1 MKVLTVDDSRTI
13 RLLVRRYLEPL
24 GLQILEAADGKIGV
38 EVAQAERPDLIVLD
52 VTMPVMDGHQ
62 TLEKIRAI
70 EDLQKTPVLMLT
82 AESRKDLVVS
92 LIQLGIADYI
102 VKPFDRDLLVAKVSK
117 VLGLEEMKQAETPEP
132 GEADD
137 DKPDLP
143 RVLVLDDKENVLLA
157 AQKFLSE
164 KAVVIATKEAYEAV
178 ELAGKYRPQVL
189 LLDLVIPD
197 VNVFEIF
204 SMMKA
209 DEGIANSRFIAMA
222 IRTMRDE
229 VTRARRAG
237 FHDLLLKPFD
247 QKSIARVLRRNLVG
261 RMNLLAY
268 EKDHAVFRYPALSEQ
283 DTVTPGAFAQQAL
296 RQAEQALSEV
306 ADSGYERLLLDM
318 SEADQ
323 SDMSVVSGISAILK
337 SAETLAIH
345 VRIMVPQGPLA
356 RMLRTFSET
365 CNTPIYATAEEA
377 IAAFPAVEEEFV

>member
-24 GLQILEAADGKIGV
+24 GLQILEAADGKAGV
-38 EVAQAERPDLIVLD
+38 EVAQAEKPDLIVLD

-62 TLEKIRAI
+62 TLEQLRAI
-70 EDLQKTPVLMLT
+70 EPLKKTPVLMLT

-92 LIQLGIADYI
+92 LIQLGITDYI

-117 VLGLEEMKQAETPEP
+117 VLGIEQHQPVAEPEPAETN
-132 GEADD
+132 G

-157 AQKFLSE
+157 AQKFLSD
-164 KAVVIATKEAYEAV
+164 KAIVIATKEAYEAV
-178 ELAGKYRPQVL
+178 ELAGKYSPQLL

-209 DEGIANSRFIAMA
+209 DERVANARFVAMA
-222 IRTMRDE
+222 IRTMKDE

-247 QKSIARVLRRNLVG
+247 QKSIMRVLRRNLVG
-261 RMNLLAY
+261 RANLLVY
-268 EKDHAVFRYPALSEQ
+268 EKDYAVFRYPALSEQ
-283 DTVTPGAFAQQAL
+283 DAVTPGAFAQQAM

-306 ADSGYERLLLDM
+306 ADGGYERLLLDM

-323 SDMSVVSGISAILK
+323 SDMSVVSGISAIMK

-365 CNTPIYATAEEA
+365 CSTPIYQTVEEA
-377 IAAFPAVEEEFV
+377 AAAFPAVEEEIV